1 MESLGIVRKIDETG
15 RIVLPKDFRRRLALE
30 PNADAVELFA
40 DGDQIII
47 RKYAARCIFCGS
59 SDDTNE
65 FSGKRVCKD
74 CSSRLSE
81 VIRLQSK

>member
-59 SDDTNE
+59 SDDTFE
-65 FSGKRVCKD
+65 FAGHCHHCEQEQCQESN
-74 CSSRLSE
+74 SFLHT
-81 VIRLQSK
+81 